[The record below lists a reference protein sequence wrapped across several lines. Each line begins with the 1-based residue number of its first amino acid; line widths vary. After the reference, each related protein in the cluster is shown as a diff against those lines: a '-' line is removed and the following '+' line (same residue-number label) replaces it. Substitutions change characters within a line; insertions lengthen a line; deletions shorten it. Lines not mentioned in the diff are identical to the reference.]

1 MKAFKSRYYNQLI
14 LFAVCLIALPVAAVG
29 MFSYYRSSHTIQE
42 RVNGSSLQ
50 LLAQT
55 RQRVEQSL
63 RTADNAVTQFASST
77 TLSRLL
83 STDVT
88 EVHRS
93 ENILL
98 IDELRE
104 GLGRIKTFD
113 LGLGDVQFFQL
124 RYRWKLTTNMG
135 YERFAQNEPDW
146 KETIDAKRGSYW
158 VIGDSTI
165 NFIKPLPV
173 TSLDPAAIVILKIPY
188 QEISKFLTPRKEM
201 GRPFIYDKEFHMVYD
216 TAPLQE
222 EQPSDLGTY
231 LRQIDEAGGEQGLIP
246 VRVDGESYN
255 VIFSKSDYNGWTYAS
270 FISVREMSRETE
282 TIKWF
287 TLFVCLFVVAAG
299 VAVSLPGTRRIYVPI
314 RRLYEEVVAPRAEEE
329 LLKGKNEFELIGEKV
344 RYYVQSELKMTHEL
358 QYQRNQLN
366 DFYMMRLFLGEARLE
381 DLDEPHVAKVAS
393 WTNMNVI
400 VVQIDTWEGTS
411 YGDNDRNLLLYA
423 AGNIASELV
432 PPANRLLKPIVTDQ
446 SVALLLGSDFPANEE
461 HGRLVDQHAG
471 RIQQMLKQYLKFQAS
486 IGISRPF
493 HHLKHTARAYKEALN
508 ALNYR
513 IKLGYESILYM
524 EDVSPNHRMVPEY
537 PEKLKNELTDA
548 IKLYERERA
557 YGLLKQFS
565 QEIFSVP
572 LSHREYQMM
581 MIVLLTDLLKVLQ
594 EAGGLPQA
602 LYGEEK
608 SLFDQIFEL
617 QTPDQMVDWFHESIV
632 APSILLLEEQK
643 NSQHRR
649 ISDELV
655 QMVHNEYDTNLTL
668 ESCALRINYHPD
680 YVRHVFRRET
690 GMTFGDY
697 LAQYRLKIA
706 KAWLAETSMKVSEIA
721 GKLQYTNAQNFIR
734 YFRKMEGMTPG
745 QYRNSQYDTDG
756 R

>member
-42 RVNGSSLQ
+42 RVNSSSLQ
-50 LLAQT
+50 LLEQT

-63 RTADNAVTQFASST
+63 RTADNAVIQFASST

-83 STDVT
+83 SIDVT

-113 LGLGDVQFFQL
+113 LGPGDVQFLQL
-124 RYRWKLTTNMG
+124 RYRWKFTTNGG
-135 YERFAQNEPDW
+135 YQSFAPDEPDW
-146 KETIDAKRGSYW
+146 ATMIDARRGSYW
-158 VIGDSTI
+158 TI
-165 NFIKPLPV
+165 NNDTIDFVKPLPA
-173 TSLDPAAIVILKIPY
+173 TSLEPVAIVILKIPL
-188 QEISKFLTPRKEM
+188 QDISKYLNPRQGM
-201 GRPFIYDKEFHMVYD
+201 GKPFIYDRDFRMVYD
-216 TAPLQE
+216 TVPLQE
-222 EQPSDLGTY
+222 EQLAKLSPY
-231 LRQIDEAGGEQGLIP
+231 IQQIEESKREEGLIP
-246 VRVDGESYN
+246 VRAGGESYN
-255 VIFSKSDYNGWTYAS
+255 VIFSKSDYSGWTYAS
-270 FISVREMSRETE
+270 FISVREMNREAE
-282 TIKWF
+282 AIKWF
-287 TLFVCLFVVAAG
+287 TLFICLFVVAAG

-329 LLKGKNEFELIGEKV
+329 LLRGKNEFELIGEKV
-344 RYYVQSELKMTHEL
+344 RHYVQTELKMTHEL

-366 DFYMMRLFLGEARLE
+366 DFFMMRLFLGEARPEELE
-381 DLDEPHVAKVAS
+381 EPLAAQVAL

-400 VVQIDTWEGTS
+400 VVQIDTWEGTA

-423 AGNIASELV
+423 AANIAAELV

-446 SVALLLGSDFPANEE
+446 SIALLLGSERPEE
-461 HGRLVDQHAG
+461 HGKLVDQHAS

-493 HHLKHTARAYKEALN
+493 HNLKHTARAYKEALN

-524 EDVSPNHRMVPEY
+524 EDVSPNHRIAPEY
-537 PEKLKNELTDA
+537 PEKLKSELTDA

-617 QTPDQMVDWFHESIV
+617 QTPDQMVEWFHESIV
-632 APSILLLEEQK
+632 DPSILLLEEQK

-649 ISDELV
+649 ISDELL
-655 QMVHNEYDTNLTL
+655 QMVHNEYNTNLTL
-668 ESCALRINYHPD
+668 EGCALRINYHPD
-680 YVRHVFRRET
+680 YVRHVFRREI
-690 GMTFGDY
+690 GITFGDY

-706 KAWLAETSMKVSEIA
+706 KAWLAETPMKISEIA
-721 GKLQYTNAQNFIR
+721 ERLQYTNPQNFIR

-745 QYRNSQYDTDG
+745 QYRSAQYDTDG